1 MTVSYQYDV
10 ASSTSGGFIR
20 LLFRWRGSIW
30 KLVYVEMSLFTAAY
44 FTLTM
49 LYRFL
54 FSESQKKD
62 IRKNCVPMFH
72 FYGFNT
78 SQFCVGFL
86 CLFHR
91 HQMVESIHS
100 HSLARQIDEQYF
112 FFMYVA
118 GTEETD
124 RVLRRTLMRYL
135 NLALILV
142 LRSISMAVK
151 KISDQRTR
159 CRSRFHDKIRIGDVK
174 LSSINGI

>member
-1 MTVSYQYDV
+1 MAGQHMEVGLRGNVPFHCGLFHPHDV
-10 ASSTSGGFIR
+10 VQIFI
-20 LLFRWRGSIW
+20 FGIA
-30 KLVYVEMSLFTAAY
+30 E
-44 FTLTM
+44 
-49 LYRFL
+49 
-54 FSESQKKD
+54 KD

-112 FFMYVA
+112 FVRRR
-118 GTEETD
+118 D
-124 RVLRRTLMRYL
+124 RRDGSSTKADPHEVPEPGP
-135 NLALILV
+135 NSCPQV
-142 LRSISMAVK
+142 HQHGCQE

-174 LSSINGI
+174 LSPINGI

>member
-54 FSESQKKD
+54 FSESQKK
-62 IRKNCVPMFH
+62 IFERIV
-72 FYGFNT
+72 
-78 SQFCVGFL
+78 FL
-86 CLFHR
+86 CSTFMDLIPLSFVLGFYVSFIATRWWNQYTAIPWPDKDRRDGSSTKADPHEVPEPGPNSCPQV
-91 HQMVESIHS
+91 HQHGCQE
-100 HSLARQIDEQYF
+100 
-112 FFMYVA
+112 
-118 GTEETD
+118 
-124 RVLRRTLMRYL
+124 
-135 NLALILV
+135 
-142 LRSISMAVK
+142 

-174 LSSINGI
+174 LSPINGI